1 MRNSLIYKLLGA
13 FLLVVVIGS
22 LVISILLVRAT
33 REAFTRYS
41 NRSGQVLA
49 TRLASR
55 LADFYRSTGSWQG
68 VGDYLQL
75 DQWTEIGINQNRG
88 MGMGRMMLGSGIIA
102 GLDLRLMLADENG
115 VVIADSRNESLG
127 QKLDQLELNRGIAV
141 VVDGSRAGTV
151 LAAPETIGG
160 APAREFLTSV
170 NAAIFKS
177 MVVAGIIALFLGSL
191 LFIQITAPLRQL
203 QKAAGSIADGDLSTR
218 VDVKSNDELGDLAYS
233 FNNMAESLA
242 DAESQR
248 KQLAADVAH
257 ELRTPLAAIQATL
270 EGMQDGVLPANQ
282 EQIASLHSETLLL
295 NRMVDDLRLLSQA
308 EAGKLAM
315 AFRPVSPGPLVR
327 RVIDQF
333 QPLALQQKVDLEMEI
348 QDDLPEIR
356 ADSDRI
362 AQVMNNLVSNAL
374 HYTPGSGKIHVY
386 VRKEL
391 SENSVVFSVADTGP
405 GISAGD
411 LPNVFNRFYRA
422 DKSRSRVSGG
432 SGLGLSI
439 VKQLVEAHGG
449 NVTAESP
456 VFPEDGQ
463 PQIGTRFTFTIPAV

>member
-13 FLLVVVIGS
+13 FLLVVVFGS
-22 LVISILLVRAT
+22 LVVSILLVRAT

-41 NRSGQVLA
+41 NRSGQVMA

-55 LADFYRSTGSWQG
+55 LADYYRSTGSWQG

-75 DQWTEIGINQNRG
+75 EQWTEAGTNQNRS
-88 MGMGRMMLGSGIIA
+88 MGMGRMMLGSGIIT
-102 GLDLRLMLADENG
+102 GMDLRLMLTNENE
-115 VVIADSRNESLG
+115 VVIADSRYESLG
-127 QKLDQLELNRGIAV
+127 QKLDRLDLNQGIAV
-141 VVDGSRAGTV
+141 VVDGSRVGTV
-151 LAAPETIGG
+151 LAAPETIGS
-160 APAREFLTSV
+160 APAREFLASV

-203 QKAAGSIADGDLSTR
+203 QKAAGSIADGNLSTR
-218 VDVKSNDELGDLAYS
+218 VDVKSNDELGDLAHS

-282 EQIASLHSETLLL
+282 EQITSLHSETLLL

-308 EAGKLAM
+308 EAGKLEM
-315 AFRPVSPGPLVR
+315 DFQPVSPGPLVR

-333 QPLALQQKVDLEMEI
+333 QPLALQQKVDLKLEI

-362 AQVMNNLVSNAL
+362 AQVLNNLIGNAL
-374 HYTPGSGKIHVY
+374 HYTPESGKIHVY

-391 SENSVVFSVADTGP
+391 SENSVVFSVSDTGP
-405 GISAGD
+405 GISAED
-411 LPNVFNRFYRA
+411 LPNVFDRFYRA
-422 DKSRSRVSGG
+422 DKSRSRESGG
-432 SGLGLSI
+432 SGLGLAI

-449 NVTAESP
+449 KVTAESP
-456 VFPEDGQ
+456 VFPANGH
-463 PQIGTRFTFTIPAV
+463 PQIGTRITFTIPII